1 MTLPLRKH
9 LLAIITASALA
20 LPLATPAL
28 AHCDAMDGP
37 LLTEAQKALDS
48 GDITP
53 ILKWVPVSDEAA
65 LAETFDKTLKVREL
79 GDDARELADQQFFAT
94 LVEIHRASE
103 GAPFTGIKPAGDIDP
118 AIQAADRALE
128 EGEIDAFLARV
139 VEKFE
144 QQARSDFEATL
155 AAKQRADDSPEL
167 GREFIEHYVNY
178 VHYLEEVHNV
188 IAGSGSS
195 NAH

>member
-9 LLAIITASALA
+9 LLAIGTTFALA

-37 LLTEAQKALDS
+37 LITEAQKALDA
-48 GDITP
+48 GELAP
-53 ILKWVPVSDEAA
+53 LLKWVPASDEAA
-65 LAETFDKTLKVREL
+65 LAETFDKTLEVRDL
-79 GDDARELADQQFFAT
+79 GGDARELADQQFFAT
-94 LVEIHRASE
+94 LVKIHRASE

-139 VEKFE
+139 IEKFE

-167 GREFIEHYVNY
+167 GRAFVAHYVNY

-188 IAGSGSS
+188 VAG
-195 NAH
+195 NASAH

>member
-1 MTLPLRKH
+1 MTLPLRQH

-37 LLTEAQKALDS
+37 LLTEAQQALDS
-48 GDITP
+48 GDISP
-53 ILKWVPVSDEAA
+53 LLKWVPAKEETA
-65 LAETFDKTLKVREL
+65 LSESFDKTLEVREL
-79 GDDARELADQQFFAT
+79 GDDARELADRQFFAT

-139 VEKFE
+139 VETFE

-167 GREFIEHYVNY
+167 GREFVDHYVNY
-178 VHYLEEVHNV
+178 VHYLEEVHSV
-188 IAGSGSS
+188 VAGDAS
-195 NAH
+195 AH